1 MEEPTTA
8 ELSPFQVAVLVLS
21 LFVLAILAVELVVPL
36 DPEVTRLI
44 TWIDHGVCAVLLI
57 DFVVRFRRAES
68 KLEFLRWGWIDLLA
82 SIPAIETLRWGRAL
96 RVLRVLRVIR
106 AVRSLRALFAIVFH
120 SRATGGVVTIA
131 TIAFL
136 TLSLASLGILVI
148 ERPLDGSIDT
158 AEDAL
163 WWSLSTVTT
172 VGYGDVYPVSGLGRA
187 IAACLMVVGVGLFG
201 TLSGAVAS
209 VFVGRP
215 AHEALV
221 RSEPPGAALTAE
233 LASLRRE
240 IASLRAELEASRA
253 SPDEREDRSA

>member
-1 MEEPTTA
+1 MEENPRA

-21 LFVLAILAVELVVPL
+21 VFVLAVLAVDLVVRL
-36 DPEVTRLI
+36 DPEVERLI
-44 TWIDHGVCAVLLI
+44 SWIDYAVCAVLLA

-82 SIPAIETLRWGRAL
+82 SVPAIDALRWGRAL
-96 RVLRVLRVIR
+96 RMLRVLRVIR
-106 AVRSLRALFAIVFH
+106 AVRSVRALFAIVFS
-120 SRATGGVVTIA
+120 SRATGGVVTVA

-136 TLSLASLGILVI
+136 TLSLASLGILVV
-148 ERPLDGSIDT
+148 ERPLGGTIHT

-163 WWSLSTVTT
+163 WWSLATVTT
-172 VGYGDVYPVSGLGRA
+172 VGYGDVYPVSTVGRA

-215 AHEALV
+215 AHERLV

-240 IASLRAELEASRA
+240 IAALRAELETTRA
-253 SPDEREDRSA
+253 PSHERDDRGA